1 MENMEKAGNMVKQGS
16 HQASD
21 GRITEAGGSNG
32 ERRTFIPSVDIIDN
46 DSDTMLVL
54 DVPGVACDGVDILIE
69 KNIMTIK
76 ATPEEK
82 GQSCDNP
89 IYSECRRRS
98 YQRSFSLSDAVDQE
112 NVSASVKDGVLR
124 VKLPKTAPVTKRVN
138 VSVN

>member
-1 MENMEKAGNMVKQGS
+1 MENMEKAGNMVKQDS
-16 HQASD
+16 QQALD
-21 GRITEAGGSNG
+21 GQITEAGSSNG
-32 ERRTFIPSVDIIDN
+32 ARRTFIPPVDIIDS
-46 DSDTMLVL
+46 DSNTMLVL

-89 IYSECRRRS
+89 IYSECRRRN

-124 VKLPKTAPVTKRVN
+124 VKLPKTASVTKRVN
-138 VSVN
+138 VSAS